1 MARITYNKMAKLFHR
16 LEISYRA
23 GIDLVTAYKKE
34 REIGG
39 PSDRLK
45 ANRVVNALK
54 DGNALA
60 TAMKSLDGYFPELAI
75 AVVMAGEAG
84 GRLDESFGR
93 LATHYKS
100 LVEFRSNFLRSISWP
115 VFQLAVCVLL
125 VGVMIPILHW
135 VMVDLGG
142 MSEPIDW
149 FGMGSTTG
157 NLLLYI
163 FVVVSFFGSL
173 AMLIVGSI
181 KGWFGTLPMRLARRV
196 PLLGKTIESLALS
209 RMAWTMSVAENAG
222 MDALDNARLSLGAT
236 ENYFYESLEEEVC
249 EDLRN
254 GKTFYKTYK
263 ATDAFPQDYLD
274 YIDVGETAGELA
286 ETMDRASRDL
296 QAKADQNMQVL
307 GKIGFA
313 LTFAFVAVVIGGT
326 VIVMYKRML
335 IDPVMNFKL

>member
-16 LEISYRA
+16 LEISYKA

-34 REIGG
+34 RQIGG

-45 ANRVVNALK
+45 ANRVVNSLK

-93 LATHYKS
+93 LANHYKS
-100 LVEFRSNFLRSISWP
+100 LVEFRSNFLRAISWP

-125 VGVMIPILHW
+125 VGIMIPLLNW
-135 VMVDLGG
+135 VMGEELA
-142 MSEPIDW
+142 IDW

-163 FVVVSFFGSL
+163 FVVTFFFGSL
-173 AMLIVGSI
+173 AVLIIGSI
-181 KGWFGTLPMRLARRV
+181 KGWFGTLPMRIARRV
-196 PLLGKTIESLALS
+196 PLLGKTIECLALS

-222 MDALDNARLSLGAT
+222 MDALENARLSLGAT

-249 EDLRN
+249 EDLRS
-254 GKTFYKTYK
+254 GETFYKTYQ

-296 QAKADQNMQVL
+296 QAKADQNMQIL
-307 GKIGFA
+307 SKIGFA

-326 VIVMYKRML
+326 VIMMYQRMY
-335 IDPVMNFKL
+335 IDTLKKFL

>member
-16 LEISYRA
+16 LEISYKT

-34 REIGG
+34 RQIGG

-45 ANRVVNALK
+45 ANRVVNSLK

-93 LATHYKS
+93 LASHYKS

-115 VFQLAVCVLL
+115 IFQLAVCVLL
-125 VGVMIPILHW
+125 VGIMIPLLNW
-135 VMVDLGG
+135 VMGEELA
-142 MSEPIDW
+142 IDW

-163 FVVVSFFGSL
+163 FVVTFFFGSL
-173 AMLIVGSI
+173 AILIIGSI
-181 KGWFGTLPMRLARRV
+181 KGWFGTLPMRIARRI
-196 PLLGKTIESLALS
+196 PLLGKTIECLALS

-222 MDALDNARLSLGAT
+222 MDALENARLSLGAT

-249 EDLRN
+249 EDLRS
-254 GKTFYKTYK
+254 GETFYKTYK

-296 QAKADQNMQVL
+296 QAKADQNMQIL
-307 GKIGFA
+307 SKIGFA

-326 VIVMYKRML
+326 VIVMYQRMYL
-335 IDPVMNFKL
+335 DTLKKFL